1 MEIRGKNTIHRGEKS
16 PTNQIFIHQNTNFSI
31 SYNPLFIEYGEG
43 GQHGEDASL
52 PILRADSYPFA
63 DALCFS
69 SVSAIVT
76 IDD

>member
-1 MEIRGKNTIHRGEKS
+1 MELRGNTIHRGEKS
-16 PTNQIFIHQNTNFSI
+16 PTNQIFIHKKTNFSI

-43 GQHGEDASL
+43 EQHQGDASL
-52 PILRADSYPFA
+52 PILRADRYSFA
-63 DALCFS
+63 DALCFL